1 VDKPSLTL
9 GALGSGSDYSPFI
22 QHLGIP
28 SLNLGFGGEGSGG
41 EYHSIYDSYDHYA
54 RFKDPTFE
62 YGITL
67 AKVAGRAALRMAN
80 ADVLPFD
87 FRSFYNTVSGY
98 VDNVSRLLEDMR
110 EATRLENQMIRE
122 KRFTYAADPTKT
134 FVAPD
139 AKEEVPYLNFSGL
152 NNAMAD
158 LETATKLFAELRT
171 GNTKPNTNIMILNK
185 TLFQAEQKLTVQQGL
200 PLRPWFRHTI
210 YAPGLYTGYG
220 VKTLPGIREAIEER
234 RWTEAQEQIE
244 IVTKAIVEYTTEV
257 SAASKLLMMR

>member
-1 VDKPSLTL
+1 
-9 GALGSGSDYSPFI
+9 
-22 QHLGIP
+22 
-28 SLNLGFGGEGSGG
+28 
-41 EYHSIYDSYDHYA
+41 
-54 RFKDPTFE
+54 
-62 YGITL
+62 
-67 AKVAGRAALRMAN
+67 
-80 ADVLPFD
+80 
-87 FRSFYNTVSGY
+87 
-98 VDNVSRLLEDMR
+98 
-110 EATRLENQMIRE
+110 
-122 KRFTYAADPTKT
+122 
-134 FVAPD
+134 
-139 AKEEVPYLNFSGL
+139 
-152 NNAMAD
+152 MAD